1 MKELLI
7 ATTNP
12 GKLGEIKKYLSD
24 LPITLIGLKE
34 AGITE
39 KVEETG
45 STFEENA
52 VLKAKFYAE
61 KSGLPA
67 IGDDGGLEVEA
78 LGGEPGVKSH
88 RWIHGDR
95 EDTDEELIA
104 HTIKQMEKIP
114 LENRH
119 AQLRAVLA
127 LALPG
132 GEVFTA
138 EAATRGVIPIQA
150 GTHRTEGFPYRS
162 LLFIPEINKFYD
174 HSELTEEENTRY
186 NHRRKALQKLKPFI
200 IKHLSLRG
208 A

>member
-1 MKELLI
+1 MKEILV

-24 LPITLIGLKE
+24 LPITLVGLKE
-34 AGITE
+34 AGITD
-39 KVEETG
+39 KAEETG
-45 STFEENA
+45 KTFEENA
-52 VLKAKFYAE
+52 ILKATYYAE

-104 HTIKQMEKIP
+104 YTIEQMKDVPEGKR
-114 LENRH
+114 N

-127 LALPG
+127 LVLPS

-138 EAATRGVIPIQA
+138 EAATKGVIPLQA

-174 HSELTEEENTRY
+174 HSLLTEEENDRY
-186 NHRRKALQKLKPFI
+186 NHRKQALEKLKPVI
-200 IKHLSLRG
+200 EQYVGH
-208 A
+208 